1 MKPSFIRTIAAILMT
16 ATIAF
21 AEEAPQNADSIV
33 KTLLAATE
41 SGNFAE
47 FQQQGDAAFQAGI
60 TKDMFS
66 KVSQQLA
73 PALKGGYDLS
83 FLTSLTQQGY
93 DVYLWKITPNTGK
106 DQFVAKLVLKNGKAS
121 GFWIQ

>member
-1 MKPSFIRTIAAILMT
+1 MT

>member
-1 MKPSFIRTIAAILMT
+1 MT

-60 TKDMFS
+60 TT
-66 KVSQQLA
+66 VRL
-73 PALKGGYDLS
+73 
-83 FLTSLTQQGY
+83 
-93 DVYLWKITPNTGK
+93 
-106 DQFVAKLVLKNGKAS
+106 
-121 GFWIQ
+121 